1 MARVRTVHR
10 CTECGAAT
18 PRWAGRCTACGSW
31 GTLVEEAEGRSR
43 GSATSPGSAL
53 TATPVALGEVGM
65 ASAEPVATGVE
76 ELDRVLGGGL
86 VPGSVT
92 LLGGEPGI
100 GKSTLLLQVLG
111 SMARSGARTLLVSA
125 EESAPQVRRRAE
137 RLGAVHEGVW
147 LVAETTLPGI
157 RDALEELKPDVV
169 VVDSI
174 QTVWDP
180 ELESAPGSVAQV
192 RGCAHAL
199 AGMARQGDRAVV
211 LVGHVT
217 KEGALAGPRVLEH
230 LVDTVLTFEGDRHH
244 ALRMLRSVKH
254 RFGPTGE
261 LGLFEMTDAGMV
273 GVPDASGVFLGDRS
287 HTTPGS
293 IVFPTIEGV
302 RPLLVELQALVVGSR
317 LPAPRRSASGLDQ
330 GRLGLLLAV
339 LDRRAGLSTSSSDVY
354 VSAVGGVRV
363 SEPGA
368 DLAVCLAVASAV
380 IGRPLPSDLV
390 ALGEV
395 GLGGE
400 LRQVAHTARRLTEAA
415 RLGFTRAVVPTS
427 APGEL
432 PLRAVRAGSLRDAIE
447 QLLGDPARR
456 GRATDGSADRH
467 PVARRH
473 PGAAGRPGRRS
484 LRMLPRPDGAPG
496 EARRDGAP
504 GAGRGPQDRSRFVVW
519 DSAANDDDGEDEPS
533 G

>member
-1 MARVRTVHR
+1 
-10 CTECGAAT
+10 
-18 PRWAGRCTACGSW
+18 
-31 GTLVEEAEGRSR
+31 
-43 GSATSPGSAL
+43 
-53 TATPVALGEVGM
+53 
-65 ASAEPVATGVE
+65 
-76 ELDRVLGGGL
+76 

-111 SMARSGARTLLVSA
+111 AMARRGARTLLISA
-125 EESAPQVRRRAE
+125 EESAPQVRRRAD
-137 RLGAVHEGVW
+137 RLDAVHDGVW

-157 RDALEELKPDVV
+157 RHALDTIAPDVV

-180 ELESAPGSVAQV
+180 EVESAPGSVAQV

-199 AGMARQGDRAVV
+199 AGLARQGDRAVV

-261 LGLFEMTDAGMV
+261 LGLFEMTDGGMV

-287 HTTPGS
+287 HGTPGS
-293 IVFPTIEGV
+293 VVFPAVEGV

-363 SEPGA
+363 GEPGA
-368 DLAVCLAVASAV
+368 DLAVSLAVASAV
-380 IGRPLPSDLV
+380 VNRPLPHDV
-390 ALGEV
+390 VVVGEV

-415 RLGFTRAVVPTS
+415 RLGFTRAVVPAS
-427 APGEL
+427 APDEL
-432 PLRAVRAGSLRDAIE
+432 PLAAVRVASLRDAVD
-447 QLLGDPARR
+447 QLLGPAPARPGDGGAGHR
-456 GRATDGSADRH
+456 GAPPRRRAGTAN
-467 PVARRH
+467 
-473 PGAAGRPGRRS
+473 RPGRRT
-484 LRMLPRPDGAPG
+484 LRILPRPEPSDDDGVDGGRVDGGRVDGGRVDGGRVDGGGVDGGSDPADRDRDEGTGPG
-496 EARRDGAP
+496 ENRPRETRPAAGPRDRRG
-504 GAGRGPQDRSRFVVW
+504 FVVW
-519 DSAANDDDGEDEPS
+519 DSSADRDDGEDDAWR
-533 G
+533 